1 MPGSSR
7 FRHRAGPPMRRCASS
22 QDDDRRSDDHAG
34 ARLHLADLVHA
45 VTLAVGVLQ
54 AALLGSALAMAP
66 SVSACGYHD
75 AGSINRGMLNWA
87 YPNALYVTS
96 AVWKAQL
103 DGLLSRDDRPAATRA
118 LLGYGTAVKELG
130 QLRDGLS
137 LVRDHGRNDPTISL
151 VLIGPMLWAR
161 LAPANTRLRNDSPYH
176 RPLER
181 RRCHRDGRTCH
192 QGLGG
197 RTGCAADRP
206 GVGLDPLLRRTRSR
220 ATRRVLARSAE
231 LARHRGS
238 GKVERLIKIQIHRSG
253 MTPPNLSCQRRSA

>member
-1 MPGSSR
+1 VTP
-7 FRHRAGPPMRRCASS
+7 
-22 QDDDRRSDDHAG
+22 
-34 ARLHLADLVHA
+34 A
-45 VTLAVGVLQ
+45 VRVLQ
-54 AALLGSALAMAP
+54 AALLGLALALAP

-137 LVRDHGRNDPTISL
+137 LVRDHGRDDPTISL

-161 LAPANTRLRNDSPYH
+161 LAPANTRLEMIPHTTGPSSGDVVIVTDEPVIKALVEGQVA
-176 RPLER
+176 PQTAQEL
-181 RRCHRDGRTCH
+181 
-192 QGLGG
+192 GLIRFYGAPEAVQ
-197 RTGCAADRP
+197 RAASWLNRLNQP
-206 GVGLDPLLRRTRSR
+206 AIEVPVKS
-220 ATRRVLARSAE
+220 
-231 LARHRGS
+231 S
-238 GKVERLIKIQIHRSG
+238 G
-253 MTPPNLSCQRRSA
+253 